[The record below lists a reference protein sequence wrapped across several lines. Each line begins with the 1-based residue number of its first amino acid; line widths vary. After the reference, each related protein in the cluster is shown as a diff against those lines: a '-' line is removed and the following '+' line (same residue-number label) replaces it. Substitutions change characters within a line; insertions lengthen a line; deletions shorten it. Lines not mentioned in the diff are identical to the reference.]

1 MVWGSMVRLEIGPQ
15 DLNFIRK
22 LDVCTSDVTGFQ
34 TGKKDL
40 SLLGVSVLYRT
51 VSEMFS
57 EKME

>member
-1 MVWGSMVRLEIGPQ
+1 MGFHVETGVQRGPQ
-15 DLNFIRK
+15 DLNFIRE